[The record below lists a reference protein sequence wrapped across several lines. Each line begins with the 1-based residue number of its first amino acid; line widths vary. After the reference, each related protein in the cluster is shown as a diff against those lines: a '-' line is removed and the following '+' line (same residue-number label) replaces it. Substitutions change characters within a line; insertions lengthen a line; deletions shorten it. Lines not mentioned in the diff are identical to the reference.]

1 MSANG
6 PAPMKGSMKN
16 DNGLAAAQA
25 RTGDGTSNAKAL
37 NNAWGF

>member
-1 MSANG
+1 MSVNE

-16 DNGLAAAQA
+16 DNGPAAAQA